1 MSLKRGDT
9 GEEAPLL
16 VGGRVCQ
23 TIVGG
28 YIYVTHP
35 HHKII
40 IKYMG
45 DYLYMSFIIRTF
57 ILSMVKSET
66 CSGGISFAEGRLQ
79 LALIYYYRSP
89 ILFFN
94 TDLLE

>member
-1 MSLKRGDT
+1 M
-9 GEEAPLL
+9 GE
-16 VGGRVCQ
+16 
-23 TIVGG
+23 
-28 YIYVTHP
+28 
-35 HHKII
+35 
-40 IKYMG
+40 
-45 DYLYMSFIIRTF
+45 YLCMSFIISIF
-57 ILSMVKSET
+57 VLSVWIDRHLSGVVKSET

>member
-35 HHKII
+35 YYKNNNKIYEGI
-40 IKYMG
+40 FVYVIYYT
-45 DYLYMSFIIRTF
+45 YLYI
-57 ILSMVKSET
+57 V
-66 CSGGISFAEGRLQ
+66 SG
-79 LALIYYYRSP
+79 
-89 ILFFN
+89 
-94 TDLLE
+94 

>member
-1 MSLKRGDT
+1 MGPDNMSLKRGDT

-35 HHKII
+35 HNKII

-57 ILSMVKSET
+57 ILSVLIDRDVF
-66 CSGGISFAEGRLQ
+66 GGNKLRRG
-79 LALIYYYRSP
+79 
-89 ILFFN
+89 
-94 TDLLE
+94 

>member
-35 HHKII
+35 HYKII

-45 DYLYMSFIIRTF
+45 DYLCMSFII
-57 ILSMVKSET
+57 
-66 CSGGISFAEGRLQ
+66 
-79 LALIYYYRSP
+79 LI
-89 ILFFN
+89 FV
-94 TDLLE
+94 

>member
-28 YIYVTHP
+28 YITPY
-35 HHKII
+35 KII

-45 DYLYMSFIIRTF
+45 EYLCMSFII
-57 ILSMVKSET
+57 
-66 CSGGISFAEGRLQ
+66 
-79 LALIYYYRSP
+79 LI
-89 ILFFN
+89 FV
-94 TDLLE
+94 